1 MMTKETTTNL
11 EKQLK
16 GIQLTVDDTVYTDFA
31 GDLSVCYECTLKDPK
46 TLLALLKSN
55 ELKDL
60 QAASDKRD
68 WVEDWV
74 SGNIFDPTFTD
85 NYTYPS
91 SEVFGMVVDDWDK
104 D

>member
-16 GIQLTVDDTVYTDFA
+16 GAHLTLGDTVYTDFA
-31 GDLSVCYECTLKDPK
+31 GDLSICYECTLRDPE
-46 TLLALLKSN
+46 TLLALLKPN

-60 QAASDKRD
+60 QAVSEKQS
-68 WVEDWV
+68 WVEEFV
-74 SGNIFDPTFTD
+74 TENMFDSALTGD
-85 NYTYPS
+85 YPS
-91 SEVFGMVVDDWDK
+91 AEDFGLIIDEWNK